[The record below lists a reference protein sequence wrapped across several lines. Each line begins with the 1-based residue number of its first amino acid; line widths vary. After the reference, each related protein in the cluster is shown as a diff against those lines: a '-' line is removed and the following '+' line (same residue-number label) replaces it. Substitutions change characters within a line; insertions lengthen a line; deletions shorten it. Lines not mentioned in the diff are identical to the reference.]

1 MESSKVHVFRSQ
13 KMKLILAGV
22 SVASLLVIATSAYA
36 DDSVPV
42 QAPVTQSSQ
51 QAGDQGGTISGS
63 SAWGQSSAGLTR
75 NDVRQQLNAA
85 EQSGQIAHLNQT
97 LYKGQ

>member
-1 MESSKVHVFRSQ
+1 
-13 KMKLILAGV
+13 MKLILAGI

-42 QAPVTQSSQ
+42 QAPTSQSSQ
-51 QAGDQGGTISGS
+51 QSGDQGGTISGS
-63 SAWGQSSAGLTR
+63 SAWGQPSAGLTR
-75 NDVRQQLNAA
+75 NDVKQQLNAA
-85 EQSGQIAHLNQT
+85 EQNGQLARLNQT